1 MSTWKTSGEQRDNE
15 VERKG
20 CWVQMVEESYER
32 DLLSWAFFPAHLVS
46 RVEYKMLPQA
56 HVLYI
61 SSPAGGIILGGS
73 RNFRR
78 WA

>member
-1 MSTWKTSGEQRDNE
+1 
-15 VERKG
+15 
-20 CWVQMVEESYER
+20 MVEESYER